1 MAIYHLSVKIIGRK
15 AGRSAVAS
23 AAYRSGTRLENAYD
37 GIEHDYTKKQW
48 VTYSEIVLPV
58 QAPKEFKDRE
68 KL

>member
-23 AAYRSGTRLENAYD
+23 AAYRSGTKLVNEYD
-37 GIEHDYTKKQW
+37 GIEHDYTNKKW
-48 VTYSEIVLPV
+48 IAYSEIMLPV
-58 QAPKEFKDRE
+58 QASESFKDRE

>member
-23 AAYRSGTRLENAYD
+23 AAYRSGTKLVN
-37 GIEHDYTKKQW
+37 EHDYTNKKW
-48 VTYSEIVLPV
+48 IAYSEIMLPV
-58 QAPKEFKDRE
+58 QASESFKDRE